1 MEASQASE
9 AGSIPVARSTPRP
22 AARRAVLLWPCGMR
36 AYNGDRRTHQH
47 TRESRCTTASCSADP
62 HRCRHG
68 GRTPPTR
75 PGAMSVGAR
84 KFAQQGACSGSSAK
98 KLAQQGPHNGTSA
111 KKLAQQGQKHR
122 IWGVLSTQGEL
133 FRAFALKQCRRA
145 NFFAP
150 GTATTRNLNVQGR
163 YDALT
168 FPT

>member
-36 AYNGDRRTHQH
+36 AYNGERCRHQR
-47 TRESRCTTASCSADP
+47 TRESRCATASCSANP
-62 HRCRHG
+62 HHLRHG

-98 KLAQQGPHNGTSA
+98 KLAQQG
-111 KKLAQQGQKHR
+111 QKHR
-122 IWGVLSTQGEL
+122 IWGVLSTQGEV

-150 GTATTRNLNVQGR
+150 GTATTRNLNIQGHD
-163 YDALT
+163 DALT
-168 FPT
+168 LST

>member
-22 AARRAVLLWPCGMR
+22 AARRAVLLWLCGMR

-98 KLAQQGPHNGTSA
+98 KLAQQG
-111 KKLAQQGQKHR
+111 QKHR

-150 GTATTRNLNVQGR
+150 GTATTRNLNIQGHD
-163 YDALT
+163 DALT
-168 FPT
+168 LST

>member
-22 AARRAVLLWPCGMR
+22 AARRAVLLWLCEMR

-98 KLAQQGPHNGTSA
+98 KLAQQG
-111 KKLAQQGQKHR
+111 QKHR

-150 GTATTRNLNVQGR
+150 GTATTRNLNIQGHD
-163 YDALT
+163 DALT
-168 FPT
+168 LST

>member
-22 AARRAVLLWPCGMR
+22 AARRAVLLWLCGMR

-98 KLAQQGPHNGTSA
+98 KLAQQG
-111 KKLAQQGQKHR
+111 QKHR

-150 GTATTRNLNVQGR
+150 GTATTRNLNVQGHD
-163 YDALT
+163 DALT